1 MAGRAWTCPH
11 CDRTFASRRAH
22 VCAAAMPVEL
32 RLEDVPD
39 DQRRAALAV
48 LAVARRVKGLV
59 IEAVSVGIFVKRERT
74 IVELRPKA
82 RWLQLSFIS
91 RDSIAS
97 ERISRTIELPRGTA

>member
-1 MAGRAWTCPH
+1 
-11 CDRTFASRRAH
+11 
-22 VCAAAMPVEL
+22 MPVEL

-74 IVELRPKA
+74 IVELRPKT

-91 RDSIAS
+91 TASIAS
-97 ERISRTIELPRGTA
+97 ERISRTIELARGTAYFVRLRDERDVDRELRGWLTAALRA